1 MTIPVEDVN
10 RDDIIQYEASTP
22 IYIDLL
28 NSQRLNLRNMEFRIL
43 NRNFSE
49 IQTTDDATLTI
60 LIDSN

>member
-10 RDDIIQYEASTP
+10 NDSIIQYEASTP

-28 NSQRLNLRNMEFRIL
+28 NSNRLNLRNLEFRIL

-49 IQTTDDATLTI
+49 IETNDEATLTI